1 MEINTTA
8 KDIVDIALA
17 KLKNG
22 ESFSHLRCG
31 DGEVAIMN
39 REKFPENF
47 VRFSKNHLGYEL
59 DINGGDEIKK
69 LIEFGI
75 VHSDILGL
83 PEIEHLE
90 HPKNTLWK
98 LIREEYTRVFNM
110 YNINHDNKKY
120 CSINSHYQLLNSKE
134 LERLLN
140 SVENITIITCRDI
153 ESAFKKKFYHIKR
166 VELIHIPAEQAY
178 EIEPKKSEMFPNIHD
193 KVIDRIRSTSRV
205 GHLCIFGAGFCG
217 KDFGAHFK
225 MAGGVAI
232 DLGSVF
238 DLWAGKKT
246 RGKGKSKTARIET
259 SML

>member
-8 KDIVDIALA
+8 KDIVNIAIK

-22 ESFSHLRCG
+22 EAMSHLRCG

-39 REKFPENF
+39 RNKFPESF

-59 DINGGDEIKK
+59 DAESGEKIKN

-75 VHSDILGL
+75 MHSDILGI
-83 PEIEHLE
+83 PEKRHLNRGNKFW
-90 HPKNTLWK
+90 PILTD
-98 LIREEYTRVFNM
+98 EYIRVFDS
-110 YNINHDNKKY
+110 YGINKIDKKY

-140 SVENITIITCRDI
+140 SVENVLIITCRDI
-153 ESAFKKKFYHIKR
+153 EHAFRKRFDSIKH
-166 VELIHIPAEQAY
+166 VELINVPAEQVY
-178 EIEPKKSEMFPNIHD
+178 EIDSKKSEFFPYIHD
-193 KVIDRIRSTSRV
+193 KVVDTIRSTSRT
-205 GHLCIFGAGFCG
+205 GQLCIFGAGFCG

-225 MAGGVAI
+225 LAGGVAI

-238 DLWAGKKT
+238 DLWVGKKT
-246 RGKGKSKTARIET
+246 RGTGKSKTARIET
-259 SML
+259 SIL